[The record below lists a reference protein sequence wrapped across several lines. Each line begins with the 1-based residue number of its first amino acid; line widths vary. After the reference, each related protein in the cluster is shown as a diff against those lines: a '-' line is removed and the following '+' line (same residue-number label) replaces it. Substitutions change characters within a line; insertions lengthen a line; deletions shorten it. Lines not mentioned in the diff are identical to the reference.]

1 MPRERVVPAVPRIRR
16 VPYVHSLAVYP
27 GGGPAHEAAADT
39 DANSTFTP
47 SYVYVRCSDS
57 EDVGVAALEFSASD
71 ITGRVVAHLLSM
83 RACKDRATTHSLH
96 DSSGT
101 VNVARTPDHADTVVY
116 AKARVRAGLGAQ
128 WPLDQ
133 TQHAIVP
140 ALCRAAA
147 ARFSQV
153 ISSNDLIGIAVTC
166 EVVRLVGENTATS
179 SIVMRGY

>member
-1 MPRERVVPAVPRIRR
+1 MPRERVVLAVPRIRR
-16 VPYVHSLAVYP
+16 VPCVHSLAVYP
-27 GGGPAHEAAADT
+27 GGGPAHDA

-47 SYVYVRCSDS
+47 SYVYVRCSNS

-96 DSSGT
+96 DICGT
-101 VNVARTPDHADTVVY
+101 VNVARTPDHADAVVSERT
-116 AKARVRAGLGAQ
+116 RVRAGLGAQ

-133 TQHAIVP
+133 TQHVIVP

-153 ISSNDLIGIAVTC
+153 ISSNDLTGLAVTC
-166 EVVRLVGENTATS
+166 EVKRLVGENTATS